1 MLTLRSASLA
11 VAAAVLGGLSIF
23 AAAGPAAAAGAYG
36 PDTCRQ
42 GYVWRESF
50 VGDTVCVTPA
60 ERARAKAD
68 NFAAKYR
75 VNPSGGAYGRD
86 TCRNGYV
93 WREAFPGDHV
103 CVTPAQR
110 ARARHDNARA
120 NGRYENSY

>member
-1 MLTLRSASLA
+1 MLNARIVAFG
-11 VAAAVLGGLSIF
+11 AAAVVTVLSAF
-23 AAAGPAAAAGAYG
+23 AATGPAAAAGAYG

-93 WREAFPGDHV
+93 WREAYPGDHV

-110 ARARHDNARA
+110 ARARHDNSRA
-120 NGRYENSY
+120 TGRYENSY

>member
-1 MLTLRSASLA
+1 MTTTRLA
-11 VAAAVLGGLSIF
+11 AF
-23 AAAGPAAAAGAYG
+23 AAAAIVSALSSFAATGSASAAGAYG
-36 PDTCRQ
+36 PDTCKP

-93 WREAFPGDHV
+93 WREAFPGDRV

-110 ARARHDNARA
+110 ARARFDNSRA
-120 NGRYENSY
+120 AGRYENAY